1 MSATEDSVP
10 RDDRDLSDLDDV
22 KDRDELRDRYQT
34 LLQELRVVL
43 PGVQVL
49 LAFLLTV
56 PFSQRFGELDAT
68 GRNAYGFSMVTAA
81 LSVACLLTPTVFHR
95 IGGRQERK
103 SRLAWGIR
111 LTIVGLLFLATSLVS
126 GIWCVSR
133 LVFGT
138 STAWLLTGLIT
149 ASIALLWLAL
159 PVAVGHGRTEE

>member
-1 MSATEDSVP
+1 MSASEDTAP
-10 RDDRDLSDLDDV
+10 RDDRDLSELDDV
-22 KDRDELRDRYQT
+22 RDREELRNRYQT

-68 GRNAYGFSMVTAA
+68 GRNAYGFAMVTAA
-81 LSVACLLTPTVFHR
+81 LSVVCLLTPTVFHR

-111 LTIVGLLFLATSLVS
+111 LTIAGLLFVAISLVS
-126 GIWCVSR
+126 GLWCVSR

-138 STAWLLTGLIT
+138 STAWWLAGLVT
-149 ASIALLWLAL
+149 ASIALLWLIL
-159 PVAVGHGRTEE
+159 PVAVGHGRSEE